1 MPGYSDNRWHS
12 VVVTANFSY
21 LQLTVDGE
29 SWLRKDSLDVTLT
42 GFSAILVGG
51 TDRIGAKIAS
61 SFRGCIQNVIVNDIE

>member
-12 VVVTANFSY
+12 VVVGANFSY

-42 GFSAILVGG
+42 EHSNIFVGG
-51 TDRIGAKIAS
+51 TSRNDSRIAS
-61 SFRGCIQNVIVNDIE
+61 SFRGCIRSVGINDVE